1 MVNLYFC
8 IKDIRVYD
16 SNKRVIYLRENT
28 PPPPLKKWKIKIT
41 NYIIHK
47 KNSLMTQI
55 KTPRR
60 TQRLIKIRNKSVNII
75 CPLNYSS
82 FTAQN
87 QFPGLIHLP
96 VQSVLKAG
104 VSSVHPDSN
113 QAYFNQLPTC
123 QTPNNSENL

>member
-8 IKDIRVYD
+8 GKDIRVYD

-28 PPPPLKKWKIKIT
+28 PPPLKKWKIKIA

-47 KNSLMTQI
+47 QNSLMTQI
-55 KTPRR
+55 KTPLR

>member
-8 IKDIRVYD
+8 GKDIRVYD

-28 PPPPLKKWKIKIT
+28 PPPLKKWKIKIT

-96 VQSVLKAG
+96 VRSVLKAG

-113 QAYFNQLPTC
+113 HAYFNQLPTC

>member
-1 MVNLYFC
+1 MVKLYFC
-8 IKDIRVYD
+8 GKDIWVYD
-16 SNKRVIYLRENT
+16 LTRVIYLGGKYS
-28 PPPPLKKWKIKIT
+28 PPPL
-41 NYIIHK
+41 
-47 KNSLMTQI
+47 
-55 KTPRR
+55 
-60 TQRLIKIRNKSVNII
+60 QRLIKIRNKSVNII

>member
-8 IKDIRVYD
+8 GKDIYGYMILTREWF
-16 SNKRVIYLRENT
+16 IYGKIL
-28 PPPPLKKWKIKIT
+28 PPPLKKWKIKIT

-96 VQSVLKAG
+96 VRSVLKAG

-113 QAYFNQLPTC
+113 QAYCNQLPTC
-123 QTPNNSENL
+123 QTPNNRENL

>member
-1 MVNLYFC
+1 
-8 IKDIRVYD
+8 
-16 SNKRVIYLRENT
+16 
-28 PPPPLKKWKIKIT
+28 
-41 NYIIHK
+41 
-47 KNSLMTQI
+47 MTQI
-55 KTPRR
+55 KTPLR

-104 VSSVHPDSN
+104 VRSVHPDSN

>member
-1 MVNLYFC
+1 MVKLYFC
-8 IKDIRVYD
+8 GKGIRVYD
-16 SNKRVIYLRENT
+16 SNKSDLSMGKYS
-28 PPPPLKKWKIKIT
+28 PPPLKKWKIKIT

-47 KNSLMTQI
+47 QNSLMTQI

>member
-1 MVNLYFC
+1 
-8 IKDIRVYD
+8 
-16 SNKRVIYLRENT
+16 
-28 PPPPLKKWKIKIT
+28 
-41 NYIIHK
+41 
-47 KNSLMTQI
+47 MTQI

-60 TQRLIKIRNKSVNII
+60 TQKLIKIRNESVNII

-96 VQSVLKAG
+96 VQSALKAG

-113 QAYFNQLPTC
+113 QANCNQLPTC
-123 QTPNNSENL
+123 QTPNNRENL

>member
-1 MVNLYFC
+1 MVNLYFWG
-8 IKDIRVYD
+8 KEIRVYD
-16 SNKRVIYLRENT
+16 CNKSDLSTGKYS
-28 PPPPLKKWKIKIT
+28 PPPPLLKKWKIKIT

-47 KNSLMTQI
+47 QNSLMTR
-55 KTPRR
+55 KNPRR
-60 TQRLIKIRNKSVNII
+60 TWRLIKISNKSVNII

-123 QTPNNSENL
+123 QTPNNRENL

>member
-8 IKDIRVYD
+8 GKDIRVYD
-16 SNKRVIYLRENT
+16 WNKSDLSTGKYS
-28 PPPPLKKWKIKIT
+28 PPPLKKWKIKIT

-47 KNSLMTQI
+47 QNSLMTQI

-123 QTPNNSENL
+123 QKPNNSENL